1 MAVAKKIIAKD
12 QPLRP
17 TDMVSDS
24 VVMPCHQGKTCI
36 PQLIDE
42 NLLVIALVAKTLLHS
57 EFEWK

>member
-1 MAVAKKIIAKD
+1 
-12 QPLRP
+12 
-17 TDMVSDS
+17 MVSDS

-42 NLLVIALVAKTLLHS
+42 NLLMIALVAKTLLHS